1 MKIRELLKIQEATEG
16 RAIPCDMTENVYWY
30 YSESIDTMIKLLDMD
45 LIHLI
50 RVARKELTLLTE
62 EEVERLNENT
72 EDLLVTRAE
81 RQMTA
86 GRE

>member
-16 RAIPCDMTENVYWY
+16 RATPCDMTENDYWY
-30 YSESIDTMIKLLDMD
+30 YSESKDTMIKLLDMD

-62 EEVERLNENT
+62 EEVEEINDKT
-72 EDLLVTRAE
+72 EISMVTRAE

>member
-1 MKIRELLKIQEATEG
+1 MKIRKLLKIQEAIEG
-16 RAIPCDMTENVYWY
+16 RATPCDMIENDYWY
-30 YSESIDTMIKLLDMD
+30 YSESKDTMLKLLDMD

-50 RVARKELTLLTE
+50 RVARKELILMTE
-62 EEVERLNENT
+62 EEVERLNEESEN
-72 EDLLVTRAE
+72 LAVTKAE

>member
-1 MKIRELLKIQEATEG
+1 
-16 RAIPCDMTENVYWY
+16 
-30 YSESIDTMIKLLDMD
+30 MIKLLDMD

-50 RVARKELTLLTE
+50 RVARKELTLLTQ
-62 EEVERLNENT
+62 EEVEELNEKT
-72 EDLLVTRAE
+72 ETFMVTRAE